1 MELKPELAI
10 SIAVFLGFVFSIVV
24 HECAHAI
31 VAYWRGDDTAY
42 LLGRITLDPIP
53 HIDPFMSI
61 LLPAALMLTT
71 GWAFGGAKPVPV
83 IPSNFRNPIRDMM
96 WVAWAGPAS
105 NILLAIGFAL
115 VANAVV
121 LIPDPDLAENVLS
134 ILKGIVTINLILAA
148 FNLLPIPPLDGS
160 RIMAGLL
167 PPRQR
172 DALMRLEPYGLYII
186 FGLMFL
192 TGGLLLL
199 PAFYAKEWIWNT
211 FVFTAGG

>member
-1 MELKPELAI
+1 MI
-10 SIAVFLGFVFSIVV
+10 
-24 HECAHAI
+24 
-31 VAYWRGDDTAY
+31 R
-42 LLGRITLDPIP
+42 
-53 HIDPFMSI
+53 DPFMSI

-83 IPSNFRNPIRDMM
+83 VPSNLRNPIRDMM

-115 VANAVV
+115 AANAVV
-121 LIPDPDLAENVLS
+121 LIPDPDLAVNALL

-186 FGLMFL
+186 FGLMIL
-192 TGGLLLL
+192 TGGLILL
-199 PAFYAKEWIWNT
+199 PAFYAGEWIWNT